1 MLREM
6 FVLVDEVVSL
16 CVVEFCESQSVSGC
30 VPLLGLAFL
39 ALASL
44 SGENRDAV

>member
-16 CVVEFCESQSVSGC
+16 CVVEFCEPVSGC